1 MTFWSIIIIKCDG
14 LVKKGGFELNGLV
27 NFVIKNK
34 LAVWL
39 LAIILM
45 ATGIYSTSRMNKET
59 IPDIS
64 IPYISVMTVYPGAT
78 PEQAM
83 NDISIPLEKAVQ
95 NLKKVVG
102 VYSTS
107 YANMSSVQVEYEY
120 GTDMIDAERE
130 LRSVIDG
137 MTFPDT
143 AEKPTIARFTV
154 NTFPILALSVSSDKE
169 DIAELTST
177 VEEVIVPKL
186 EGIDGV
192 SSVSISGQHV
202 NKVEIEYDEGKMASL
217 GITEDD
223 VKQMIQAS
231 DLKAPLGL
239 YPFEDKEQSVVVD
252 GKFTTVDELKN
263 LMIPVT
269 PTAQHPMPFVTLGD
283 IAKVELVGEVESV
296 SRTNGKEAIGIQIVK
311 GQEANTVEVVNEAKD
326 IIKEL
331 EEKYDGLHI
340 DVTLDQGEPI
350 EESISTMLGKA
361 LYGAGFAI
369 IIILLFLRDIK
380 STIISVISIPLSL
393 MIAFTILHQM
403 DITLN
408 IMTLGAMTV
417 AIGRVIDDSIV
428 VVENIYRR
436 LHLKDEKLKGR
447 ALIRS
452 ATIEM
457 FKPILASTLVTI
469 AVFAPLVLV
478 GGMVGE
484 LFTPFALTMAFALLA
499 SLLVAIT
506 VVPSLSHTLFKKQLY
521 GDRKGGKIKHSKP
534 STLASWYKRVLRWSL
549 DHKAIASLVAIALLV
564 GSLFLIPVIGFSFL
578 STDQEKVMYLTYTP
592 EPGETREKTLENVK
606 VVEDK
611 LLARDDV
618 EIVQVSIG
626 GSGGA
631 MMAMM
636 GMMGTDGALMYVI
649 FDDET
654 ENFDEVQDEIVKY
667 IEGLNQSGKWVNQ
680 NFNMSLANNEL
691 SYTVYGEDLDKI
703 EKVVSDIESIMKES
717 GNLKDVD
724 TTLSE
729 RYDEF
734 TLKVN
739 QQTLLQYGLT
749 AGQLAMMLNPNKQDE
764 VLTTLKKDGTEI
776 DVVVKRNV
784 NLAPSFDELLNQPVP
799 SATGA
804 PVQLKDIVE
813 VEKGTVSNTISRS
826 KGQLYATVSGTVT
839 SKDVT
844 KASSEVDEK
853 IQKLELPKGVELGEE
868 GVTADMKEAFTQ
880 LGFAMI
886 VAVGIV
892 YFILVVTFGEG
903 LAPFVILFS
912 LPFTVIG
919 SLVGLWIT
927 GETISV
933 SVMMGMLML
942 IGIVVTNAVVL
953 VDRIINMER
962 TGMPMRE
969 AILEAGATRLRPI
982 LMTAI
987 ATIGALIPLAI
998 GAEGTS
1004 MISRDLGICVIGGL
1018 FSSTMLTLIVVP
1030 IVYEVLSKMLKKN
1043 RVEIEED

>member
-1 MTFWSIIIIKCDG
+1 M
-14 LVKKGGFELNGLV
+14 NGLV

-45 ATGIYSTSRMNKET
+45 VTGIYSTSRMNKET

-64 IPYISVMTVYPGAT
+64 IPYITVMTVYPGAT
-78 PEQAM
+78 PEQSM

-95 NLKKVVG
+95 NLRNVVG

-107 YANMSSVQVEYEY
+107 YSNMSSVQIEYEY
-120 GTDMIDAERE
+120 GTDMLDAERE

-137 MTFPDT
+137 MEFPDT
-143 AEKPTIARFTV
+143 AQDPTIARITV
-154 NTFPILALSVSSDKE
+154 NTFPILALSVSSDTE
-169 DIAELTST
+169 DIAELTAT
-177 VEEVIVPKL
+177 VEDVIVPKL

-202 NKVEIEYDEGKMASL
+202 NKVEIEYDQVKMASL
-217 GITEDD
+217 GVTEDD

-239 YPFEDKEQSVVVD
+239 YPFKEKEQSIVID

-263 LMIPVT
+263 LLIPVT
-269 PTAQHPMPFVTLGD
+269 PTAQNPTPFVTLGD
-283 IAKVELVGEVESV
+283 IAKVKLVGEVESV

-311 GQEANTVEVVNEAKD
+311 GQDANTVEVVNEAKD

-331 EEKYDGLHI
+331 EAKNDGLHI

-350 EESISTMLGKA
+350 EESVSTMLGKA

-380 STIISVISIPLSL
+380 STIISIISIPLSL
-393 MIAFTILHQM
+393 LIAFTILHQM

-484 LFTPFALTMAFALLA
+484 LFTPFAFTMAFALLA

-506 VVPSLSHTLFKKQLY
+506 VVPSLSHTLFKKRLY
-521 GDRKGGKIKHSKP
+521 GGKKGGKVKHEKP
-534 STLASWYKRVLRWSL
+534 GALALWYKKVLRWSL
-549 DHKAIASLVAIALLV
+549 NHKVVSSLIAIALLV
-564 GSLFLIPVIGFSFL
+564 GSLFLIPVVGFSFL
-578 STDQEKVMYLTYTP
+578 SADQEKVMYLTYTP
-592 EPGETREKTLENVK
+592 EPGESEEKTLENVQ

-618 EIVQVSIG
+618 DIVQVSIG
-626 GSGGA
+626 GSGN
-631 MMAMM
+631 AMM

-649 FDDET
+649 FDDDT
-654 ENFDEVQDEIVKY
+654 KNFDDVQDEITNY
-667 IEGLNQSGKWVNQ
+667 IEGLDQSGKWINQ
-680 NFNMSLANNEL
+680 NFSMSMSNNEL
-691 SYTVYGEDLDKI
+691 SYTVYGDNMDKI
-703 EKVVSDIESIMKES
+703 EKTVADIENIMKES

-724 TTLSE
+724 TSLSE
-729 RYDEF
+729 RFDEF
-734 TLKVN
+734 TLRVN

-764 VLTTLKKDGTEI
+764 VLTTLKKDGTDI
-776 DVVVKRNV
+776 DVIVKRNV
-784 NLAPSFDELLNQPVP
+784 NLATSFEDLLNQPVP
-799 SATGA
+799 TATGA
-804 PVQLKDIVE
+804 AVQLKDIVQ
-813 VEKGTVSNTISRS
+813 VEEGTVSNTISRS
-826 KGQLYATVSGTVT
+826 KGQLYASVSGTVT

-844 KASSEVDEK
+844 KASKEVDEK
-853 IQKLELPKGVELGEE
+853 IDKLELPKGVEIGVS
-868 GVTADMKEAFTQ
+868 GVTADMEEAFTQ

-886 VAVGIV
+886 VAIGIV

-903 LAPFVILFS
+903 LAPFAILFS

-919 SLVGLWIT
+919 SLVGLWIA

-998 GAEGTS
+998 GAEGS
-1004 MISRDLGICVIGGL
+1004 GMISRDLGICVIGGL

-1030 IVYEVLSKMLKKN
+1030 IVYEILSKMLRKN
-1043 RVEIEED
+1043 RTEIEED

>member
-1 MTFWSIIIIKCDG
+1 MG
-14 LVKKGGFELNGLV
+14 LTLNGLV

-45 ATGIYSTSRMNKET
+45 VTGIYSTSRMNKET

-64 IPYISVMTVYPGAT
+64 IPYITVMTIYPGAT

-95 NLKKVVG
+95 NLRNVVG

-107 YANMSSVQVEYEY
+107 YSNMSSVQVEYEY

-130 LRSVIDG
+130 LRSVIDS
-137 MTFPDT
+137 MEFPDT
-143 AEKPTIARFTV
+143 AQDPTIARITV
-154 NTFPILALSVSSDKE
+154 NSFPILALSVSSDKE
-169 DIAELTST
+169 DIVELTST
-177 VEEVIVPKL
+177 VEDIIVPKL

-192 SSVSISGQHV
+192 SSVSISGQHI
-202 NKVEIEYDEGKMASL
+202 NKVELEYDQAKMASL

-239 YPFEDKEQSVVVD
+239 YPFKEKEQSIVID

-263 LMIPVT
+263 LLIPVT
-269 PTAQHPMPFVTLGD
+269 PTAQHPTPFVTLGE

-331 EEKYDGLHI
+331 EDKYDGLHI

-361 LYGAGFAI
+361 IYGAGFAI

-393 MIAFTILHQM
+393 LIAFTILHQM
-403 DITLN
+403 EITLN

-484 LFTPFALTMAFALLA
+484 LFMPFALTMAFALLA
-499 SLLVAIT
+499 SLFVAIT

-521 GDRKGGKIKHSKP
+521 GEKAVGKNKHEKQ
-534 STLASWYKRVLRWSL
+534 STLASWYKKVLAWSL
-549 DHKAIASLVAIALLV
+549 NHKVIASLIAIALLV
-564 GSLFLIPVIGFSFL
+564 GSLFLIPVVGFSFL
-578 STDQEKVMYLTYTP
+578 SADQEKVMYLTYTP
-592 EPGETREKTLENVK
+592 EPGESKEKTLENVQ

-618 EIVQVSIG
+618 KIVQVSIG
-626 GSGGA
+626 SSGGP
-631 MMAMM
+631 MM

-649 FDDET
+649 FKDDT
-654 ENFDEVQDEIVKY
+654 ENFDDVQEEVEKY
-667 IEGLNQSGKWVNQ
+667 IEGLDQSGKWINQ
-680 NFNMSLANNEL
+680 NFSMSMSNNEL
-691 SYTVYGEDLDKI
+691 SYTVYGDDMEKI
-703 EKVVSDIESIMKES
+703 EKTVSDIEQIMKES
-717 GNLKDVD
+717 GNLKDVS
-724 TTLSE
+724 TSLSE

-749 AGQLAMMLNPNKQDE
+749 AGQLAMMLNPNQKDE
-764 VLTTLKKDGTEI
+764 VLTTLKKDGTDI
-776 DVVVKRNV
+776 DVIVKRNV
-784 NLAPSFDELLNQPVP
+784 NLAESFDDLLERPVP
-799 SATGA
+799 TATGA

-826 KGQLYATVSGTVT
+826 KGQLYASVSGTVT

-853 IQKLELPKGVELGEE
+853 IDKLELPKGVEIGVD
-868 GVTADMKEAFTQ
+868 GVTADMEEAFTQ

-886 VAVGIV
+886 VAIGIV

-903 LAPFVILFS
+903 LAPFAILFS

-919 SLVGLWIT
+919 SLVGLWIA

-998 GAEGTS
+998 GAEGS
-1004 MISRDLGICVIGGL
+1004 GMISRDLGICVIGGL

-1030 IVYEVLSKMLKKN
+1030 IVYEILSKMLRKN
-1043 RVEIEED
+1043 RTEIEED

>member
-1 MTFWSIIIIKCDG
+1 M
-14 LVKKGGFELNGLV
+14 NGLV

-45 ATGIYSTSRMNKET
+45 VTGIYSTSRMNKET

-64 IPYISVMTVYPGAT
+64 IPYITVMTVYPGAT
-78 PEQAM
+78 PEQSM

-95 NLKKVVG
+95 NLRNVVG

-107 YANMSSVQVEYEY
+107 YSNMSSVQIEYEY
-120 GTDMIDAERE
+120 GTDMLDAERE

-137 MTFPDT
+137 MEFPDT
-143 AEKPTIARFTV
+143 AQDPTIARITV
-154 NTFPILALSVSSDKE
+154 NTFPILALSVSSDTE
-169 DIAELTST
+169 DIAELTAT
-177 VEEVIVPKL
+177 VEDVIVPKL

-202 NKVEIEYDEGKMASL
+202 NKVEIEYDQVKMASL
-217 GITEDD
+217 GVTEDD

-239 YPFEDKEQSVVVD
+239 YPFKEKEQSIVID

-263 LMIPVT
+263 LLIPVT
-269 PTAQHPMPFVTLGD
+269 PTAQNPTPFVTLGD
-283 IAKVELVGEVESV
+283 IAKVKLVGEVESV

-311 GQEANTVEVVNEAKD
+311 GQDANTVEVVNEAKD

-331 EEKYDGLHI
+331 EAKNDGLHI

-350 EESISTMLGKA
+350 EESVSTMLGKA

-380 STIISVISIPLSL
+380 STIISIISIPLSL
-393 MIAFTILHQM
+393 LIAFTILHQM

-484 LFTPFALTMAFALLA
+484 LFTPFAFTMAFALLA

-506 VVPSLSHTLFKKQLY
+506 VVPSLSHTLFKKRLY
-521 GDRKGGKIKHSKP
+521 GGKKGGKVKHEKP
-534 STLASWYKRVLRWSL
+534 GALALWYKKVLRWSL
-549 DHKAIASLVAIALLV
+549 NHKVVSSLIAIALLV
-564 GSLFLIPVIGFSFL
+564 GSLFLIPVVGFSFL
-578 STDQEKVMYLTYTP
+578 SADQEKVMYLTYTP
-592 EPGETREKTLENVK
+592 EPGESEEKTLENVQ

-618 EIVQVSIG
+618 DIVQVSIG
-626 GSGGA
+626 GSGN
-631 MMAMM
+631 AMM

-649 FDDET
+649 FDDDT
-654 ENFDEVQDEIVKY
+654 KNFDDVQDEITNY
-667 IEGLNQSGKWVNQ
+667 IEGLDQSGKWINQ
-680 NFNMSLANNEL
+680 NFSMSMSNNEL
-691 SYTVYGEDLDKI
+691 SYTVYGDDMDKI
-703 EKVVSDIESIMKES
+703 EKTVADIENIMKES

-724 TTLSE
+724 TSLSE
-729 RYDEF
+729 RFDEF
-734 TLKVN
+734 TLRVN

-764 VLTTLKKDGTEI
+764 VLTTLKKDGTDI
-776 DVVVKRNV
+776 DVIVKRNV
-784 NLAPSFDELLNQPVP
+784 NLATSFEDLLNQPVP
-799 SATGA
+799 TATGA
-804 PVQLKDIVE
+804 AVQLKDIVQ
-813 VEKGTVSNTISRS
+813 VEEGTVSNTISRS
-826 KGQLYATVSGTVT
+826 KGQLYASVSGTVT

-844 KASSEVDEK
+844 KASKEVDEK
-853 IQKLELPKGVELGEE
+853 IDKLELPKGVEIGVS
-868 GVTADMKEAFTQ
+868 GVTADMEEAFTQ

-886 VAVGIV
+886 VAIGIV

-903 LAPFVILFS
+903 LAPFAILFS

-919 SLVGLWIT
+919 SLVGLWIA

-998 GAEGTS
+998 GAEGS
-1004 MISRDLGICVIGGL
+1004 GMISRDLGICVIGGL

-1030 IVYEVLSKMLKKN
+1030 IVYEILSKMLRKK
-1043 RVEIEED
+1043 RTEIEED

>member
-1 MTFWSIIIIKCDG
+1 M
-14 LVKKGGFELNGLV
+14 NGLV

-45 ATGIYSTSRMNKET
+45 VTGIYSTSRMNKET

-64 IPYISVMTVYPGAT
+64 IPYITVMTVYPGAT
-78 PEQAM
+78 PEQSM

-95 NLKKVVG
+95 NLRNVVG

-107 YANMSSVQVEYEY
+107 YSNMSSVQIEYEY
-120 GTDMIDAERE
+120 GTDMLDAERE

-137 MTFPDT
+137 MEFPDT
-143 AEKPTIARFTV
+143 AQDPTIARITV
-154 NTFPILALSVSSDKE
+154 NTFPILALSVSSDTE
-169 DIAELTST
+169 DIAELTAT
-177 VEEVIVPKL
+177 VEDVIVPKL

-202 NKVEIEYDEGKMASL
+202 NKVEIEYDQVKMASL
-217 GITEDD
+217 GVTEDD

-239 YPFEDKEQSVVVD
+239 YPFKEKEQSIVID

-263 LMIPVT
+263 LLIPVT
-269 PTAQHPMPFVTLGD
+269 PTAQNPTPFVTLGD
-283 IAKVELVGEVESV
+283 IAKVKLVGEVESV

-311 GQEANTVEVVNEAKD
+311 GQDANTVEVVNEAKD

-331 EEKYDGLHI
+331 EAKNDGLHI

-350 EESISTMLGKA
+350 EESVSTMLGKA

-380 STIISVISIPLSL
+380 STIISIISIPLSL
-393 MIAFTILHQM
+393 LIAFTILHQM

-484 LFTPFALTMAFALLA
+484 LFTPFAFTMAFALLA

-506 VVPSLSHTLFKKQLY
+506 VVPSLSHTLFKKRLY
-521 GDRKGGKIKHSKP
+521 GGKKGGKVKHEKP
-534 STLASWYKRVLRWSL
+534 GALALWYKKVLRWSL
-549 DHKAIASLVAIALLV
+549 NHKVVSSLIAIALLV
-564 GSLFLIPVIGFSFL
+564 GSLFLIPVVGFSFL
-578 STDQEKVMYLTYTP
+578 SADQEKVMYLTYTP
-592 EPGETREKTLENVK
+592 EPGESEEKTLENVQ

-618 EIVQVSIG
+618 DIVQVSIG
-626 GSGGA
+626 GSGN
-631 MMAMM
+631 AMM

-649 FDDET
+649 FDDDT
-654 ENFDEVQDEIVKY
+654 KNFDDVQDEITNY
-667 IEGLNQSGKWVNQ
+667 IEGLDQSGKWINQ
-680 NFNMSLANNEL
+680 NFSMSMSNNEL
-691 SYTVYGEDLDKI
+691 SYTVYGDDMDKI
-703 EKVVSDIESIMKES
+703 EKTVADIENIMKES

-724 TTLSE
+724 TSLSE
-729 RYDEF
+729 RFDEF
-734 TLKVN
+734 TLRVN

-764 VLTTLKKDGTEI
+764 VLTTLKKDGTDI
-776 DVVVKRNV
+776 DVIVKRNV
-784 NLAPSFDELLNQPVP
+784 NLATSFEDLLNQPVP
-799 SATGA
+799 TATGA
-804 PVQLKDIVE
+804 AVQLKDIVQ
-813 VEKGTVSNTISRS
+813 VEEGTVSNTISRS
-826 KGQLYATVSGTVT
+826 KGQLYASVSGTVT

-844 KASSEVDEK
+844 KASKEVDEK
-853 IQKLELPKGVELGEE
+853 IDKLELPKGVEIGVS
-868 GVTADMKEAFTQ
+868 GVTADMEEAFTQ

-886 VAVGIV
+886 VAIGIV

-903 LAPFVILFS
+903 LAPFAILFS

-919 SLVGLWIT
+919 SLVGLWIA

-998 GAEGTS
+998 GAEGS
-1004 MISRDLGICVIGGL
+1004 GMISRDLGICVIGGL

-1030 IVYEVLSKMLKKN
+1030 IVYEILSKMLRKN
-1043 RVEIEED
+1043 RTEIEED

>member
-1 MTFWSIIIIKCDG
+1 M
-14 LVKKGGFELNGLV
+14 NGLV

-45 ATGIYSTSRMNKET
+45 VTGIYSTSRMNKET

-64 IPYISVMTVYPGAT
+64 IPYITVMTVYPGAT
-78 PEQAM
+78 PEQSM

-95 NLKKVVG
+95 NLRNVVG

-107 YANMSSVQVEYEY
+107 YSNMSSVQIEYEY
-120 GTDMIDAERE
+120 GTDMLDAERE

-137 MTFPDT
+137 MEFPDT
-143 AEKPTIARFTV
+143 AQDPTIARITV
-154 NTFPILALSVSSDKE
+154 NTFPILALSVSSDTE
-169 DIAELTST
+169 DIAELTAT
-177 VEEVIVPKL
+177 VEDVIVPKL

-202 NKVEIEYDEGKMASL
+202 NKVEIEYDQVKMASL
-217 GITEDD
+217 GVTEDD

-239 YPFEDKEQSVVVD
+239 YPFKEKEQSIVID

-263 LMIPVT
+263 LLIPVT
-269 PTAQHPMPFVTLGD
+269 PTAQNPTPFVTLGD
-283 IAKVELVGEVESV
+283 IAKVKLVGEVESV

-311 GQEANTVEVVNEAKD
+311 GQDANTVEVVNEAKD

-331 EEKYDGLHI
+331 EAKNDGLHI

-350 EESISTMLGKA
+350 EESVSTMLGKA

-380 STIISVISIPLSL
+380 STIISIISIPLSL
-393 MIAFTILHQM
+393 LIAFTILHQM

-484 LFTPFALTMAFALLA
+484 LFTPFAFTMAFALLA

-506 VVPSLSHTLFKKQLY
+506 VVPSLSHTLFKKRLY
-521 GDRKGGKIKHSKP
+521 GGKKGGKVKHEKP
-534 STLASWYKRVLRWSL
+534 GALALWYKKVLRWSL
-549 DHKAIASLVAIALLV
+549 NHKVVSSLIAIALLV
-564 GSLFLIPVIGFSFL
+564 GSLFLIPVVGFSFL
-578 STDQEKVMYLTYTP
+578 SADQEKVMYLTYTP
-592 EPGETREKTLENVK
+592 EPGESEEKTLENVQ

-618 EIVQVSIG
+618 DIVQVSIG
-626 GSGGA
+626 GSGN
-631 MMAMM
+631 AMM

-649 FDDET
+649 FDDDT
-654 ENFDEVQDEIVKY
+654 KNFDDVQDEITNY
-667 IEGLNQSGKWVNQ
+667 IEGLDQSGKWINQ
-680 NFNMSLANNEL
+680 NFSMSMSNNEL
-691 SYTVYGEDLDKI
+691 SYTVYGDDMDKI
-703 EKVVSDIESIMKES
+703 EKTVADIENIMKES

-724 TTLSE
+724 TSLSE
-729 RYDEF
+729 RFDEF
-734 TLKVN
+734 TLRVN

-764 VLTTLKKDGTEI
+764 VLTTLKKDGMDI
-776 DVVVKRNV
+776 DVIVKRNV
-784 NLAPSFDELLNQPVP
+784 NLATSFEDLLNQPVP
-799 SATGA
+799 TATGA
-804 PVQLKDIVE
+804 AVQLKDIVQ
-813 VEKGTVSNTISRS
+813 VEEGTVSNTISRS
-826 KGQLYATVSGTVT
+826 KGQLYASVSGTVT

-844 KASSEVDEK
+844 KASKEVDEK
-853 IQKLELPKGVELGEE
+853 IDKLELPKGVEIGVS
-868 GVTADMKEAFTQ
+868 GVTADMEEAFTQ

-886 VAVGIV
+886 VAIGIV

-903 LAPFVILFS
+903 LAPFAILFS

-919 SLVGLWIT
+919 SLVGLWIA

-998 GAEGTS
+998 GAEGS
-1004 MISRDLGICVIGGL
+1004 GMISRDLGICVIGGL

-1030 IVYEVLSKMLKKN
+1030 IVYEILSKMLRKN
-1043 RVEIEED
+1043 RTEIEED

>member
-1 MTFWSIIIIKCDG
+1 M
-14 LVKKGGFELNGLV
+14 NGLV

-45 ATGIYSTSRMNKET
+45 VTGIYSTSRMNKET

-64 IPYISVMTVYPGAT
+64 IPYITVMTVYPGAT
-78 PEQAM
+78 PEQSM

-95 NLKKVVG
+95 NLRNVVG

-107 YANMSSVQVEYEY
+107 YSNMSSVQIEYEY
-120 GTDMIDAERE
+120 GTDMLDAERE

-137 MTFPDT
+137 MEFPDT
-143 AEKPTIARFTV
+143 AQDPTIARITV
-154 NTFPILALSVSSDKE
+154 NTFPILALSVSSDTE
-169 DIAELTST
+169 DIAELTAT
-177 VEEVIVPKL
+177 VEDVIVPKL

-202 NKVEIEYDEGKMASL
+202 NKVEIEYDQVKMASL
-217 GITEDD
+217 GVTEDD

-239 YPFEDKEQSVVVD
+239 YPFKEKEQSIVID

-263 LMIPVT
+263 LLIPVT
-269 PTAQHPMPFVTLGD
+269 PTAQNPTPFVTLGD
-283 IAKVELVGEVESV
+283 IAKVKLVGEVESV

-311 GQEANTVEVVNEAKD
+311 GQDANTVEVVNEAKD

-331 EEKYDGLHI
+331 EAKNDGLHI

-350 EESISTMLGKA
+350 EESVSTMLGKA

-380 STIISVISIPLSL
+380 STIISIISIPLSL
-393 MIAFTILHQM
+393 LIAFTILHQM

-484 LFTPFALTMAFALLA
+484 LFTPFAFTMAFALLA

-506 VVPSLSHTLFKKQLY
+506 VVPSLSHTLFKKRLY
-521 GDRKGGKIKHSKP
+521 GGKKGGKVKHEKP
-534 STLASWYKRVLRWSL
+534 GALALWYKKVLRWSL
-549 DHKAIASLVAIALLV
+549 NHKVVSSLIAIALLV
-564 GSLFLIPVIGFSFL
+564 GSLFLIPVVGFSFL
-578 STDQEKVMYLTYTP
+578 SADQEKVMYLTYTP
-592 EPGETREKTLENVK
+592 EPGESEEKTLENVQ

-618 EIVQVSIG
+618 DIVQVSIG
-626 GSGGA
+626 GSGN
-631 MMAMM
+631 AMM

-649 FDDET
+649 FDDDT
-654 ENFDEVQDEIVKY
+654 KNFDDVQDEITNY
-667 IEGLNQSGKWVNQ
+667 IEGLDQSGKWINQ
-680 NFNMSLANNEL
+680 NFSMSMSNNEL
-691 SYTVYGEDLDKI
+691 SYTVYGDDMDKI
-703 EKVVSDIESIMKES
+703 EKTVADIENIMKES

-724 TTLSE
+724 TSLSE
-729 RYDEF
+729 RFDEF
-734 TLKVN
+734 TLRVN

-764 VLTTLKKDGTEI
+764 VLTTLKKDGTDI
-776 DVVVKRNV
+776 DVIVKRNV
-784 NLAPSFDELLNQPVP
+784 NLATSFEDLLNQPVP
-799 SATGA
+799 TATGA
-804 PVQLKDIVE
+804 AVQLKDIVQ
-813 VEKGTVSNTISRS
+813 VEEGTVSNTISRS
-826 KGQLYATVSGTVT
+826 KGQLYASVSGTVT

-844 KASSEVDEK
+844 KASKEVDEK
-853 IQKLELPKGVELGEE
+853 IDKLELPKGVEIGVS
-868 GVTADMKEAFTQ
+868 GVTADMEEAFTQ

-886 VAVGIV
+886 VAIGIV

-903 LAPFVILFS
+903 LAPFAILFS

-919 SLVGLWIT
+919 SLVGLWIA

-998 GAEGTS
+998 GAEGS
-1004 MISRDLGICVIGGL
+1004 GMISRDLGICVIGGL

-1030 IVYEVLSKMLKKN
+1030 IVYEILSKVLRKN
-1043 RVEIEED
+1043 RTEIEED